1 MLLSLPLL
9 ACAAFRLALAFPQ
22 PAKLSKDIEHDP
34 SLVKTPNGTY
44 ILVGT
49 GKAIPT
55 FTSIDRLTWT
65 NIGDAFLEGAPKDA
79 LALAGNK
86 DVWALDISFVDGTYI
101 LYYSTSTFGTQK
113 SAIWLA
119 TSPTGLPGSWTNK
132 GKVLESKEGDPYN
145 AIDAHLFI
153 SSTGSRHLVWGSYWS
168 GIFLGNVDVK
178 TGLLTS
184 DKYVNLAARP
194 GAGVIEAPWLYERD
208 GVFYL
213 FTSWDQCCQGTKS
226 TYHMRVATSRS
237 LEGPFLDSDG
247 KPALEGHM
255 TLLMDSHDDV
265 YGPGGQLLLED
276 DDGVVLVYHRYFG
289 TGSTGLLSLN
299 MLDF

>member
-9 ACAAFRLALAFPQ
+9 ACTALRLALAFPQ
-22 PAKLSKDIEHDP
+22 PAKLAKDIEHDP
-34 SLVKTPNGTY
+34 SVVKTPNGTY

-49 GKAIPT
+49 GKAVPT
-55 FTSIDRLTWT
+55 FTSTDRLSWSSV
-65 NIGDAFLEGAPKDA
+65 GDAFPDGAPEAA
-79 LALAGNK
+79 LAMAGNK
-86 DVWALDISFVDGTYI
+86 DVWAPTYTM
-101 LYYSTSTFGTQK
+101 YYSVSFFGTQK

-119 TSPTGLPGSWTNK
+119 TSPTGLPGSWTDK

-145 AIDAHLFI
+145 AIDAHLFV

-168 GIFLGNVDVK
+168 GIFLGNVDAK

-184 DKYVNLAARP
+184 DKFVNLAARP
-194 GAGVIEAPWLYERD
+194 GAGVIEAPWLFERD

-213 FTSWDQCCQGTKS
+213 FTSWDVCCKGTKS
-226 TYHMRVATSRS
+226 TYHMRVATARS
-237 LEGPFLDSDG
+237 LEGPYLDSDG

-265 YGPGGQLLLED
+265 YGPGGQSLLVD